1 MMEQI
6 SKILLSVGAVLILF
20 GLLLHL
26 FEKIGLGRLP
36 GDIIYER
43 EGLKI
48 FIPVASSILISVLLT
63 ILLNLFLRK

>member
-26 FEKIGLGRLP
+26 FGKIGFGRLP

-63 ILLNLFLRK
+63 ILLNLFFRK